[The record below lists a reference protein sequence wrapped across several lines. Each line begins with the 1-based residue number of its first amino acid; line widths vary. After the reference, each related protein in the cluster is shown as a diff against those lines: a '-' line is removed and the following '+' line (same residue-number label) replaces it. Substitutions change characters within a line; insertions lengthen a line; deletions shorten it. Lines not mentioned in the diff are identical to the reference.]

1 MEEKE
6 KEEEEFETAS
16 LINNYSKYLNY
27 GLKRIQFSFFKFE
40 RLFFFKTGKILES
53 KKTKFTTNPSNYKF
67 TEEKKELEKRD
78 FVFEDLAGSGN
89 FGQVWKA
96 TVNKIKY
103 GVEKVAVKF
112 QISRGETSTE
122 KVSILIEYFFHLLI

>member
-40 RLFFFKTGKILES
+40 RLFFLK
-53 KKTKFTTNPSNYKF
+53 
-67 TEEKKELEKRD
+67 LEK
-78 FVFEDLAGSGN
+78 F
-89 FGQVWKA
+89 
-96 TVNKIKY
+96 
-103 GVEKVAVKF
+103 
-112 QISRGETSTE
+112 
-122 KVSILIEYFFHLLI
+122 